1 MAKALRKT
9 TIEIDWKINNKALQ
23 EANKETDSM
32 IKHAGDSEK
41 GFVKTNKAIEGAT
54 SSIKKQNSAVNKATG
69 EVVQFQG
76 KSKNAFDTTTKGAK
90 ETRSNVIHM
99 ESAFDKSKKSAVGMG
114 RDTKKALDN
123 AKNGT
128 QDLKKSFNTLDSNV
142 GKMTSGAVKGLN
154 LVKTAI
160 IGISTGV
167 LVSAGKKVFELASD
181 TNESLNKVEVAF
193 GSNADSVKAWS
204 KTTLDKIG
212 LARGTA
218 LDLAAT
224 YGDMSTS
231 MGLNTQEADKM
242 STSMVDLAGD
252 LASFKNI
259 GIDRANT
266 ALNGVFTGE
275 TEALKSLGIVMTQ
288 TNLEQF
294 AMSSGALK
302 AGKDQLAASKNA
314 LAREKAQKQL
324 NTAIKEHGKNSLEAR
339 EAQLKLTE
347 VEKKSNTQTQASL
360 KSLSQAELVRLR
372 YNYVMNAT
380 KNSHHD
386 FANTSNQAANASR
399 VFSESLKELGSNAG
413 QYLLPIFTP
422 AIIKAS
428 SFVKK
433 MSDIPGTLK
442 KMTEE
447 AAPTIEGAKDLLGSV
462 GETLKEDVIPTAKDF
477 ALAIGP
483 AALDAGTASLKGIGW
498 TFKTFISPPL
508 REIREFVEKH
518 PDGMKKTAKFAG
530 IGLTAFLGFKVV
542 SGIFTRT
549 KGAVDSLVNS
559 IKRIGPA
566 TTSAAVQSSAAM
578 QGMEAST
585 NNTRLADNILP
596 AGASRVKPKIA
607 KTPLWRKLTIG
618 TSGAEKVALQGTR
631 VGKNMSWLSKASMG
645 MKSTGV
651 LGKALGGAGILG
663 VGLSA
668 VDLLGMNKKNAG
680 DKLGGFGGS
689 LGGMAGGAAIGTMIA
704 PGIGTAIGGA
714 IGAFAGSALGKKLGA
729 YLQKEGPKILDKF
742 KDGWKGLSA
751 FAEKHPLLMAPVN
764 QVNEAIKTYKKGA
777 KQIKQA
783 WNDATASLISDKTNV
798 GGKGVS
804 KDAAKQVNSYV
815 DADNKMASE
824 FQYKMYSGEKTSAKE
839 NATVNKSYDS
849 QASKIVS
856 AYDKKEKKS
865 AKNIDFF
872 QQNGLMSV
880 SEAASAKKRTKEFY
894 GIGKTDAKKNAAE
907 LKRINNQMYKEEES
921 STKMYEKRINAIK
934 AKAKKEGR
942 VLTSKENT
950 EIARLEN
957 TGNAHRA
964 SIRKRY
970 EKQRTELQQKQQRE
984 AVTSMSKSAKEQKRI
999 LGKLEDDSGK
1009 ISAKQAADV
1018 VKNSKK
1024 AKDGAIKE
1032 ANAKYNSVIKKAEE
1046 EYYVNGSITKEQYET
1061 IVNNAKKTKED
1072 AVQQATTMHEGVVDQ
1087 AKKQAAGHATQVDWE
1102 SGRVLGIWDNIKI
1115 NMAKAVNW
1123 VSGGVNKVLKF
1134 FKLPEIPMWDPPG
1147 SGGGNDSSS
1156 SSGSSAKFSGGGKQS
1171 GSLAM
1176 NYTGSNS
1183 ASGQIMA
1190 GEEGVEIAYDKSSAK
1205 AYLLGADG
1213 PEITTV
1219 GANTKILNH
1228 ADSKKMLSGG
1238 LGAGRVL
1245 PGFAKGTS
1253 SLADFATGALDKVK
1267 DVGGKIADGAS
1278 AMWDWVS
1285 NPVEKVKGLLN
1296 KYNPFSGG
1304 DGVEGLGNGIFKH
1317 FGKGVTNYAKEKLAD
1332 AGFGGAGPAGPAGA
1346 NAQAWAPIIQQAAAA
1361 MRVNLG
1367 GGELGG
1373 IIAQI
1378 HRESGGNQ
1386 RITQSSAVVDV
1397 NTLSG
1402 NPAKGLLQYI
1412 PQTFGSYAVKGHGNI
1427 FSGYD
1432 QLLAFFNNS
1441 TWQRDLPYGKR
1452 GWGPRGKRRFAKGGR
1467 PNVAETVLVGEEG
1480 PELFET
1486 DSPGTI
1492 HTARKTQ
1499 ELLNNRKGGGE
1510 THYHFEPTINITV
1523 QGSNTDAKG
1532 IASEVKGALYEMF
1545 QQWLEQIEPGEVY

>member
-1 MAKALRKT
+1 MGKALRKT
-9 TIEIDWKINNKALQ
+9 TIEIDWKINGKGLQ
-23 EANKETDSM
+23 EANKETESV
-32 IKHAGDSEK
+32 IKRAGEAEK
-41 GFVKTNKAIEGAT
+41 SFLKTKTSVNGTTSAI
-54 SSIKKQNSAVNKATG
+54 KNQNSAVNKATG

-76 KSKNAFDTTTKGAK
+76 KAKKAFDTTTKGAK
-90 ETRSNVIHM
+90 DTQSNVVHM
-99 ESAFDKSKKSAVGMG
+99 ENAFDKSRKSAVNMG
-114 RDTKKALDN
+114 NDTKKAVNSAKDSTTGLKNKFGELDQ
-123 AKNGT
+123 GVST
-128 QDLKKSFNTLDSNV
+128 
-142 GKMTSGAVKGLN
+142 MTSKAVRGLN
-154 LVKTAI
+154 LVKSAI
-160 IGISTGV
+160 FTIGTGAV
-167 LVSAGKKVFELASD
+167 VSAGKKVFELASD

-193 GSNADSVKAWS
+193 GSNADSVKNWS
-204 KTTLDKIG
+204 KTTLDNIG

-288 TNLEQF
+288 TNLEQY

-302 AGKDQLAASKNA
+302 TGKDQLSASKNA

-386 FANTSNQAANASR
+386 FANTSDQAANASR

-428 SFVKK
+428 NFVKK
-433 MSDIPGTLK
+433 MSDIPGTMK
-442 KMTEE
+442 KLSAE
-447 AAPTIEGAKDLLGSV
+447 AGPTIEGAKELIGSI

-483 AALDAGTASLKGIGW
+483 AALDAGAASLKGIGW

-518 PDGMKKTAKFAG
+518 PEGMKNTAKFAG

-542 SGIFTRT
+542 TGIFTKTQTSVERLIN
-549 KGAVDSLVNS
+549 A

-566 TTSAAVQSSAAM
+566 TTSAAVQSSAAV
-578 QGMEAST
+578 EAMDTTVNAKKTQTTVAPSVSGGGK
-585 NNTRLADNILP
+585 L
-596 AGASRVKPKIA
+596 A
-607 KTPLWRKLTIG
+607 KTGGLFSKATKGIRG
-618 TSGAEKVALQGTR
+618 MGA
-631 VGKNMSWLSKASMG
+631 VGKLAG
-645 MKSTGV
+645 GV
-651 LGKALGGAGILG
+651 GVVG

-668 VDLLGMNKKNAG
+668 IDLLGMNKSNAG
-680 DKLGGFGGS
+680 NKVGSFGGS
-689 LGGMAGGAAIGTMIA
+689 VGGMAGGAAIGTLIA
-704 PGIGTAIGGA
+704 PGVGTAIGGA
-714 IGAFAGSALGKKLGA
+714 IGAFAGSALGKKLGS
-729 YLQKEGPKILDKF
+729 YLQKEGPEILKKF
-742 KDGWKGLSA
+742 KAGWKGLSA
-751 FAEKHPLLMAPVN
+751 FAAEHPIIGAPVN
-764 QVNEAIKTYKKGA
+764 YINKHIETYKKGA
-777 KQIKQA
+777 KKVKKI
-783 WNDATASLISDKTNV
+783 WDEASAALIPDKTNV
-798 GGKGVS
+798 SGKGVS
-804 KDAAKQVNSYV
+804 KNTAKQVNSYV

-894 GIGKTDAKKNAAE
+894 GIGKNDAKKNAAE

-950 EIARLEN
+950 EITRLEN

-970 EKQRTELQQKQQRE
+970 EKKRTELQQKQQRE

-1156 SSGSSAKFSGGGKQS
+1156 SSGSSARLSGGGKQS

-1190 GEEGVEIAYDKSSAK
+1190 GEEGVEIAYDKASAK

-1219 GANTKILNH
+1219 GSNTKILNH

-1267 DVGGKIADGAS
+1267 NVGGKIADGAS

-1304 DGVEGLGNGIFKH
+1304 DGVEGLGSGIFKH

-1361 MRVNLG
+1361 MRISLS

-1523 QGSNTDAKG
+1523 QGLNTDAKG

-1545 QQWLEQIEPGEVY
+1545 LQWLEQVEPGEVY